1 MNYASDTAEFTK
13 NDEKEKAI
21 REIFQKYI
29 NHMIDDNELINQSIN
44 LCNSSA
50 PAEKLIS
57 VIMTE
62 KEKPLEAP
70 LNHNKL
76 SIQSRRQTRSWNA
89 NEDNR
94 LLMAIHKYGNDN
106 WNKIALFVGNGRS
119 RSQCSQRWIRVLD
132 PKISKNHWTEEEEA
146 LLIDLVKKFG
156 NKNWM
161 KVSLCMGNRSDVQ
174 CRYRYKHL
182 LQKQP
187 NTFEEENSASSP
199 PSSEISQ
206 NITKS
211 LDFENKFTSEPSLPS
226 SSVSDSK
233 KENSTYP
240 NISTEKVSPSQ
251 NFNESVTNQ
260 QEKNKTEKK
269 DDVFINSFF
278 KDLFNDNE
286 TEYIKDEQCQDF
298 FSCFI

>member
-1 MNYASDTAEFTK
+1 METPLIDIIMNYASDTAEFGK
-13 NDEKEKAI
+13 DDGKEQTI
-21 REIFQKYI
+21 RETIVKYI
-29 NHMIDDNELINQSIN
+29 NHLINDNELINQCIS

-57 VIMTE
+57 IINTE
-62 KEKPLEAP
+62 KEKPIEAP

-76 SIQSRRQTRSWNA
+76 SMQSRRQTRSWNS

-187 NTFEEENSASSP
+187 NSFDEELSENSS
-199 PSSEISQ
+199 SSEISTAAS
-206 NITKS
+206 NLTNDENNKS
-211 LDFENKFTSEPSLPS
+211 ENGLDIQTSQSSLEN
-226 SSVSDSK
+226 
-233 KENSTYP
+233 ENLESHQ
-240 NISTEKVSPSQ
+240 ILSEKVSPSQ
-251 NFNESVTNQ
+251 N
-260 QEKNKTEKK
+260 
-269 DDVFINSFF
+269 
-278 KDLFNDNE
+278 LP
-286 TEYIKDEQCQDF
+286 C
-298 FSCFI
+298 